1 LAQAYAAVA
10 GKVKETDPHAAE
22 ELAGLREAIGKTT
35 NPRLRSAL
43 AQAYAAVVGTLKEAD
58 PHAAEEL
65 AARREAISKTA
76 EPFRLGALAQAYA
89 AVAGRLTEADPYA
102 AEELTGLRE
111 AIGKTTNPDQL
122 SALAQA
128 YAAVAKRARPATA
141 PVQDIAVLLEEIR
154 CLRGAN
160 QSQAFV
166 AAILAALR
174 LGSPPLTWDQ
184 AGLVV
189 TAVLLQP
196 ISAGPPTRRL
206 VAGYEELLR
215 ERPDAPKLAESW
227 SGDVWMFAK
236 WARENLPG
244 FDPHRPNVG
253 FLPFVAPA
261 TRR

>member
-1 LAQAYAAVA
+1 VAGKLKEADPHAAEILSRLRVAIGKTTDPDQLSALAQAYVAVA

-35 NPRLRSAL
+35 NPRLR
-43 AQAYAAVVGTLKEAD
+43 
-58 PHAAEEL
+58 
-65 AARREAISKTA
+65 
-76 EPFRLGALAQAYA
+76 
-89 AVAGRLTEADPYA
+89 
-102 AEELTGLRE
+102 
-111 AIGKTTNPDQL
+111 

-174 LGSPPLTWDQ
+174 PLTWDQ

-206 VAGYEELLR
+206 VAEYEELLR
-215 ERPDAPKLAESW
+215 QRSGAPNLGEGW
-227 SGDVWMFAK
+227 SGDIWAFVD
-236 WARENLPG
+236 WARKNLPG